1 MKPTEINLEP
11 FSEKDL
17 PELFK
22 IQVNE
27 KILDFRVM
35 KCMLD
40 YNINYTIQAKTE
52 PRKWIDIHTN
62 YRAVSF
68 KDKEIAKKV
77 LKELKTKLSK

>member
-40 YNINYTIQAKTE
+40 YNINGYI
-52 PRKWIDIHTN
+52 
-62 YRAVSF
+62 
-68 KDKEIAKKV
+68 
-77 LKELKTKLSK
+77 L